1 MIVCYFGTYRKE
13 YSRNKIMMA
22 ALRSAGV
29 EVKVCHVPLWY
40 GIEDRVNA
48 VSGGWKKPAFIFR
61 VIKVY
66 INLLWKFFRNFRNFD
81 VMVVGYPGVTDIF
94 IAKLICFLK
103 RKKLVWDVLMSIYQ
117 VSIERNLIKENQKT
131 SNHLLRR
138 LERHAANLAD
148 LLIMDTKEHVN
159 FFSDLHHLQ
168 KDKFGVVRLGADESI
183 FYIREKKFT
192 PNTFTVLY
200 YGGFLRNHGVPFIIE
215 AARLLKD
222 ENINFQMIGSGPEL
236 NNAKQLS
243 EKYNLHNITYLG
255 YLDIELLIQKI
266 VESDVC
272 LGIFGI
278 SIQAEV
284 SVNNKIYECMAMGK
298 AIITGDTLSIKE
310 MSAHGALLT
319 CSRENPAELAHAI
332 LKIKADPALKKLY
345 ESNARTFFESECS
358 TQKLGINFLKSINNI
373 LENTN

>member
-1 MIVCYFGTYRKE
+1 MIVCYFGTYREE
-13 YSRNKIMMA
+13 YSRNKIMIA
-22 ALRSAGV
+22 ALRSVGV
-29 EVKVCHVPLWY
+29 EVKECHVPLWY

-66 INLLWKFFRNFRNFD
+66 LILLWKFFENFRDFD

-94 IAKLICFLK
+94 IAKLICFVK

-131 SNHLLRR
+131 NPPLRR

-159 FFSDLHHLQ
+159 FFSDLHHLP
-168 KDKFGVVRLGADESI
+168 KDKFGVVQLGADESL

-192 PNTFTVLY
+192 QNTFTVLY
-200 YGGFLRNHGVPFIIE
+200 YGGFLRNHGVSFVIE
-215 AARLLKD
+215 SARLLKN

-266 VESDVC
+266 VESDIC
-272 LGIFGI
+272 LGIFGT

-310 MSAHGALLT
+310 MSAQGALLT
-319 CSRENPAELAHAI
+319 CSRENPAGLASAI
-332 LKIKADPALKKLY
+332 LKIKADPALRKLY
-345 ESNARTFFESECS
+345 EGNARAFFESECN
-358 TQKLGINFLKSINNI
+358 TQKLGINFLKSINN
-373 LENTN
+373 LLAK